1 MRAFGVFLLIFGIII
16 IYNPDIIAY
25 LLGGLLVFIG
35 LNLVL
40 LGVFTKKKNSEDNY
54 VKFGNYKIFR

>member
-1 MRAFGVFLLIFGIII
+1 MRAFGIFLIIFGTII
-16 IYNPDIIAY
+16 IYFPEIIAY

-35 LNLVL
+35 FNL
-40 LGVFTKKKNSEDNY
+40 LGFSIFTKKKNGDDNY